1 MKIRNI
7 NVNIIIHDGE
17 QVCQLQMRAG
27 DAVSEEDPG
36 VEVRSGRG
44 VELRPVLPA
53 DHGVFCARRHMVGQ
67 QLDLLERGRVR
78 QAQGGLFKIFIRIVD
93 ARDNRDADAKGLAA
107 FFSRSRFSR
116 IGSFGTPV

>member
-1 MKIRNI
+1 
-7 NVNIIIHDGE
+7 
-17 QVCQLQMRAG
+17 MRAG
-27 DAVSEEDPG
+27 DAVSEEDPD

-67 QLDLLERGRVR
+67 QLNLLERGRVR
-78 QAQGGLFKIFIRIVD
+78 QAQGGLFKIFIRVVD
-93 ARDNRDADAKGLAA
+93 ARDDRDANAEGLAA